1 MHIITGH
8 NLLKRSKKSGDRPN
22 PNLSGKT
29 LQVKRPEKYQK
40 KKHVMVTCLPV
51 SLWNS
56 LASVLQFCLDPNRP
70 CRITKGGSFPP
81 SVVASMLS

>member
-40 KKHVMVTCLPV
+40 KKACDGYLPTSFLV
-51 SLWNS
+51 EQFGKCSP
-56 LASVLQFCLDPNRP
+56 VLF
-70 CRITKGGSFPP
+70 GSKQ
-81 SVVASMLS
+81 AMQNNQRR